1 VAESHDDVI
10 GRREEVASETELF
23 AAESEV
29 FAIESDPVEVESKA
43 PVFPEVAVPA
53 IARLPESGV
62 DLSVLADL
70 PLPCYFELGSTRLTI
85 SELLGLQ
92 RGSVVLLDRAVGE
105 PGRFVVAGK
114 EFAQAEVVA
123 LEGGYYGIRITQVT
137 ARLSGRETA

>member
-1 VAESHDDVI
+1 MAESDDEMME
-10 GRREEVASETELF
+10 RMDAAL
-23 AAESEV
+23 AESG
-29 FAIESDPVEVESKA
+29 I
-43 PVFPEVAVPA
+43 PVFPEVEMPDALAAPA
-53 IARLPESGV
+53 AGV

-70 PLPCYFELGSTRLTI
+70 PLPCYFELGSTKLTI

-123 LEGGYYGIRITQVT
+123 LEGGYYGIRITHVT
-137 ARLSGRETA
+137 ARLPGRETV